1 MITRLLLSLRK
12 AGASREDT
20 WNLGQPTTHTTMR
33 FAERRGGVST
43 GDEIR
48 LDTFASTRE
57 GSQSQ
62 EHDGVGGVTGDATP
76 RACALE
82 DLAT

>member
-12 AGASREDT
+12 AGASREYG
-20 WNLGQPTTHTTMR
+20 WNLGEPTAHTTMK

-43 GDEIR
+43 GDEIC
-48 LDTFASTRE
+48 LDTFASTHE
-57 GSQSQ
+57 GTQGQ
-62 EHDGVGGVTGDATP
+62 EHDSIGGVTGDAPP

-82 DLAT
+82 DFAT